1 MPASQCP
8 SGVLLYFFY
17 GLTFIF
23 LGLAIAV
30 KDMSESKLRLAGSLP
45 SLAIFGFSHG
55 LHEWLECYLRL
66 GYGTDALLLPI
77 HYLKLLTLIISFL
90 FLNHFAISL
99 LRSQPTIRWQ
109 WLRVLIPLLLV
120 FLGMYLFLSWEN
132 LDLRTIRQADILA
145 RLTIGNLGGILAA
158 FALIRHGRVIEFL
171 STSVALHLRWAGISF
186 ALYAFLAG
194 VIPSHAKVPFLAI
207 PVEIFRSLTAALI
220 TYFLVKAMNVFNV
233 ETRKT
238 LEQQILHLAQAEK
251 LAAIGKLAAGI
262 AHEINNPLTNISLN
276 FELLKKE
283 LQNGATP
290 EAGVEKRFAAI
301 ERNIDRASRIARE
314 LLHFSRRKEDAL
326 VPVNLNEVISDSLT
340 LLGARRQ
347 NYRIETKLLPLLP
360 VMALKVKVEEV
371 LLNVLLN
378 AMDASPPGGLITL
391 GTRCR
396 SGEVIIEI
404 TDQGAGIAPER
415 VNQAMEPFYTTKE
428 VGQGTG
434 LGLSICYSI
443 MELFRGR
450 IELNSTVG
458 IGTTVLLIFPHAL
471 SQGGKNDGNHGGG

>member
-8 SGVLLYFFY
+8 TGVLLYFFY
-17 GLTFIF
+17 GLAFIS

-30 KDMSESKLRLAGSLP
+30 KDMSESKLRLADSLP

-66 GYGTDALLLPI
+66 GYHNAALLLPI
-77 HYLKLLTLIISFL
+77 HYLKLLTLVVSFL

-99 LRSQPTIRWQ
+99 LRSQPKIRWQ

-132 LDLRTIRQADILA
+132 LDLQTIRQADILA
-145 RLTIGNLGGILAA
+145 RLTIGNLGGVLAA
-158 FALIRHGRVIEFL
+158 FALIRHGRVVEFL
-171 STSVALHLRWAGISF
+171 SPSVARHLRWAGVGF

-194 VIPSHAKVPFLAI
+194 VIPSHARIPFLAI

-233 ETRKT
+233 ETRKN
-238 LEQQILHLAQAEK
+238 LEQQIHRLAQTEK
-251 LAAIGKLAAGI
+251 LAAVGKLAAGI

-276 FELLKKE
+276 VELLKKE
-283 LQNGATP
+283 LQNGA
-290 EAGVEKRFAAI
+290 GLEKRFAAI

-314 LLHFSRRKEDAL
+314 LLHFSRQKEDVL
-326 VPVNLNEVISDSLT
+326 VPVDLNEVVSGSLT
-340 LLGARRQ
+340 LLGSRRQ
-347 NYRIETKLLPLLP
+347 NYRIETRLLPLPP
-360 VMALKVKVEEV
+360 VMAVAVKVEEA

-378 AMDASPPGGLITL
+378 AMDASPSGGLITL
-391 GTRCR
+391 NTRCQ
-396 SGEVIIEI
+396 GPEVIIEI
-404 TDQGAGIAPER
+404 TDQGVGIAPEHL
-415 VNQAMEPFYTTKE
+415 NQAMEPFHTTKE

-434 LGLSICYSI
+434 LGLSICHGI
-443 MELFRGR
+443 MELLQGR
-450 IELNSTVG
+450 IELSSTVG
-458 IGTTVLLIFPHAL
+458 LGTTVLLVFPKAATGVEH
-471 SQGGKNDGNHGGG
+471 SD

>member
-8 SGVLLYFFY
+8 TGVLLYFFY

-77 HYLKLLTLIISFL
+77 HYLKLLTLVVSFL

-99 LRSQPTIRWQ
+99 LRSQPPIRWQ
-109 WLRVLIPLLLV
+109 WLRILIPLLLV

-132 LDLRTIRQADILA
+132 LGLQTIRQADILA
-145 RLTIGNLGGILAA
+145 RLTVGNLGGILAA
-158 FALIRHGRVIEFL
+158 FALIRHGRVVEFL
-171 STSVALHLRWAGISF
+171 SPSVALHLRWAGISF

-194 VIPSHAKVPFLAI
+194 VIPSHAKVPLLAI
-207 PVEIFRSLTAALI
+207 PVEVFRGLTAALI
-220 TYFLVKAMNVFNV
+220 TYFLVRAMNVFNV
-233 ETRKT
+233 ETRKN
-238 LEQQILHLAQAEK
+238 LEQQILRLAQAEK

-276 FELLKKE
+276 VELLKKE
-283 LQNGATP
+283 LEAGATL
-290 EAGVEKRFAAI
+290 EAGPEKRFAAI

-314 LLHFSRRKEDAL
+314 LLHFSRQKEDVL
-326 VPVNLNEVISDSLT
+326 VAVDLNKLISGSLT
-340 LLGARRQ
+340 LLGSRRQ

-360 VMALKVKVEEV
+360 VMAVAVKVEEV

-391 GTRCR
+391 GTRCQ
-396 SGEVIIEI
+396 GQEVMIEI
-404 TDQGAGIAPER
+404 TDQGAGIAPEH

-434 LGLSICYSI
+434 LGLSLCYSI
-443 MELFRGR
+443 MESFRGR
-450 IELNSTVG
+450 IELSSTAGV
-458 IGTTVLLIFPHAL
+458 GTTVLLVFPHAL
-471 SQGGKNDGNHGGG
+471 SKGSRND

>member
-1 MPASQCP
+1 
-8 SGVLLYFFY
+8 
-17 GLTFIF
+17 
-23 LGLAIAV
+23 
-30 KDMSESKLRLAGSLP
+30 
-45 SLAIFGFSHG
+45 
-55 LHEWLECYLRL
+55 
-66 GYGTDALLLPI
+66 
-77 HYLKLLTLIISFL
+77 
-90 FLNHFAISL
+90 
-99 LRSQPTIRWQ
+99 
-109 WLRVLIPLLLV
+109 
-120 FLGMYLFLSWEN
+120 
-132 LDLRTIRQADILA
+132 
-145 RLTIGNLGGILAA
+145 
-158 FALIRHGRVIEFL
+158 
-171 STSVALHLRWAGISF
+171 
-186 ALYAFLAG
+186 
-194 VIPSHAKVPFLAI
+194 VIPSHAKIPFLAI

-220 TYFLVKAMNVFNV
+220 TYFLVRAMNVFNV

-276 FELLKKE
+276 IELLKKE
-283 LQNGATP
+283 LQSGTTP

-326 VPVNLNEVISDSLT
+326 VPVNLNEVISGTLT
-340 LLGARRQ
+340 LLGTKRH

-360 VMALKVKVEEV
+360 VMAVQVKIEEV
-371 LLNVLLN
+371 LLNILLN

-391 GTRCR
+391 GTRCQG
-396 SGEVIIEI
+396 GEVIIEI
-404 TDQGAGIAPER
+404 TDQGAGIAPEHL
-415 VNQAMEPFYTTKE
+415 NKAMEPFYTTKD

-434 LGLSICYSI
+434 LGLSVCYSI

-458 IGTTVLLIFPHAL
+458 IGTTILLIFPHAL

>member
-1 MPASQCP
+1 MPVSQCP
-8 SGVLLYFFY
+8 TGVLLYFFY

-30 KDMSESKLRLAGSLP
+30 KDMSESKLRLADSLP

-66 GYGTDALLLPI
+66 GYGTDALLLSI
-77 HYLKLLTLIISFL
+77 HYLKLLTLVVSFL

-99 LRSQPTIRWQ
+99 LRSQPKIRWQ
-109 WLRVLIPLLLV
+109 WLRILVPLLLV
-120 FLGMYLFLSWEN
+120 VPGMYFFLSWEK
-132 LDLRTIRQADILA
+132 LDLQTIRQADILV

-158 FALIRHGRVIEFL
+158 FALIRHGHVVGTL
-171 STSVALHLRWAGISF
+171 SRSVALHLRWAGIGF
-186 ALYAFLAG
+186 ALYALLEG
-194 VIPSHAKVPFLAI
+194 VIPSHASISFPAI
-207 PVEIFRSLTAALI
+207 PVEIFRSMAAVLI

-276 FELLKKE
+276 VELLKKE
-283 LQNGATP
+283 LRDGATP
-290 EAGVEKRFAAI
+290 APGLQKRFAAI
-301 ERNIDRASRIARE
+301 ERNIDRASHIARE
-314 LLHFSRRKEDAL
+314 LLHFSRRKEDVLA
-326 VPVNLNEVISDSLT
+326 PVDLNAVVSGSLI
-340 LLGARRQ
+340 LLGSQHQ
-347 NYRIETKLLPLLP
+347 NYHIETRLLPLPP
-360 VMALKVKVEEV
+360 VMAVAVKVEEV

-378 AMDASPPGGLITL
+378 AMDASPLGGLITI
-391 GTRCR
+391 GSRCQE
-396 SGEVIIEI
+396 GEILVEI
-404 TDQGAGIAPER
+404 TDQGAGIAPEHL
-415 VNQAMEPFYTTKE
+415 NQALEPFHTTKE

-458 IGTTVLLIFPHAL
+458 VGTTVLLVFPPATTE
-471 SQGGKNDGNHGGG
+471 GRNA

>member
-8 SGVLLYFFY
+8 TGVLLYFFY

-30 KDMSESKLRLAGSLP
+30 KDMSESKLRLADSLP

-66 GYGTDALLLPI
+66 GYDTDALLLPI
-77 HYLKLLTLIISFL
+77 HYLKLLTLVVSFL

-132 LDLRTIRQADILA
+132 LDLQTIRQTDILA

-158 FALIRHGRVIEFL
+158 FALIRHGRVVEVL
-171 STSVALHLRWAGISF
+171 SGSVARHLRWAGFSF

-194 VIPSHAKVPFLAI
+194 VIPSHARIPLLGI
-207 PVEIFRSLTAALI
+207 PVEIFRGLTAALI
-220 TYFLVKAMNVFNV
+220 TYFLVRAMNVFDV

-238 LEQQILHLAQAEK
+238 MEQQILRLTQAEK
-251 LAAIGKLAAGI
+251 LAAVGKLAAGI

-276 FELLKKE
+276 VELLKKE
-283 LQNGATP
+283 LQSGTIP
-290 EAGVEKRFAAI
+290 EAGVEKRFTAI
-301 ERNIDRASRIARE
+301 ERNIDRASHIAGE
-314 LLHFSRRKEDAL
+314 LLHFSRQKEDTL
-326 VPVNLNEVISDSLT
+326 VPVDLNEVISGSLT
-340 LLGARRQ
+340 LLGSKRQ

-360 VMALKVKVEEV
+360 VMAVAVKVEEV

-378 AMDASPPGGLITL
+378 AMDASPPGGLITVS
-391 GTRCR
+391 TRCQG
-396 SGEVIIEI
+396 GEVIIEI
-404 TDQGAGIAPER
+404 TDQGTGIAPEH

-458 IGTTVLLIFPHAL
+458 VGTTVLLIFPHAL
-471 SQGGKNDGNHGGG
+471 SNGRENG